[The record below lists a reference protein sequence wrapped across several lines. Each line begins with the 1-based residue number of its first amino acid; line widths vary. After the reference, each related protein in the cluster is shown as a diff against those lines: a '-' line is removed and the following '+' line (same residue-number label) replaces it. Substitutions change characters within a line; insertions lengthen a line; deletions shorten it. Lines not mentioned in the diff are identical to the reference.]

1 MPGLI
6 KREDI
11 DELRSRARIEEIVSG
26 YVSLR
31 PAGVDSQKGLCPF
44 HDEKTPS
51 FHVRPSVGRWHCF
64 GCGEGGD
71 VISFVEKVEHIS
83 FVEAVELLARKAGME
98 LHYEEE
104 RGGRRDQ
111 PSGPSRA
118 RLIDAHRVAVEF
130 YEAQLHTP
138 EGEAGRRMLSE
149 RGFDAAAIE
158 RYSIGYSPD
167 SWDALLTELRRHGF
181 NEREIAASGLA
192 SQGNR
197 GNYDRFRNRLMWPI
211 FSITG
216 DPIGFG
222 ARKLS
227 DADNGPKYL
236 NTPETSIYKKSQVL
250 YGLNLARKAIA
261 TERRVV
267 VVEGYTDVMAA
278 QLAGIECTVAT
289 CGTAFGSDH
298 EKIVRRLIG
307 DGANPAAGVMLSS
320 GRSYGGEVIF
330 TFDGDAAGQKAALRA
345 FQEDQSFAA
354 QTFVAVAQGGMDPCE
369 VRMAYGDE
377 GVRQIIDSR
386 RPLFEFAITS
396 VLTGLP
402 LETAEGRTAGLRA
415 AAPMVAS
422 IRDRVLRGEYTRQL
436 AGWLGMDET
445 TVRMAVS
452 GAQRHP
458 VSRGVAPPS
467 DNEMSG
473 PGGEGPAGHA
483 LLPPRERL
491 RDPVER
497 VEREALE
504 VYLQL
509 PGYAAQA
516 GMDNLPSQTFTVPV
530 HRRVHEAIR
539 AAGGTA
545 CYTQR
550 LNVLLEQGTPEERAT
565 QDAAAWYVEQ
575 VVQQADDVVAGAV
588 TQLAVEGLP
597 ESRPDRL
604 SYYVWSISVSLI
616 KQGITRQIA
625 DLRSELQRTSP
636 QDDRYGELF
645 ARLIELE
652 AQRRTCEEQL
662 T

>member
-11 DELRSRARIEEIVSG
+11 DELRTRARIEEIVSG

-83 FVEAVELLARKAGME
+83 FVEAVEVLARKVGME

-130 YEAQLHTP
+130 YQAQLHTP
-138 EGEAGRRMLSE
+138 EGEAGRRMLAE
-149 RGFDAAAIE
+149 RGFDATSID
-158 RYSIGYSPD
+158 RYSIGYSPE

-197 GNYDRFRNRLMWPI
+197 GNYDRFRNRLMGPI

-227 DADNGPKYL
+227 DGENGPKYL
-236 NTPETSIYKKSQVL
+236 NTPETAIYKKSQVL

-278 QLAGIECTVAT
+278 QLAGIDCAVAT

-298 EKIVRRLIG
+298 VKIVRRLIG

-320 GRSYGGEVIF
+320 GRTYGGEVIF

-354 QTFVAVAQGGMDPCE
+354 QTFVAVAQNGMDPCE

-377 GVRQIIDSR
+377 GVRQIIDDR

-452 GAQRHP
+452 GAKRHP

-467 DNEMSG
+467 EQEMSG
-473 PGGEGPAGHA
+473 EGGAGLA
-483 LLPPRERL
+483 GQTLLPPRERL

-550 LNVLLEQGTPEERAT
+550 LTTLVAQGSPEERAV
-565 QDAAAWYVEQ
+565 QDAAAWYVDQ
-575 VVQQADDVVAGAV
+575 VVEQTDGVVASAV
-588 TQLAVEGLP
+588 TQLAVEGLQ

-652 AQRRTCEEQL
+652 AQRRTCEEQMS
-662 T
+662 

>member
-1 MPGLI
+1 MAGLI

-11 DELRSRARIEEIVSG
+11 DELRTRARIEEIVSG

-83 FVEAVELLARKAGME
+83 FVEAVEVLARKVGME

-130 YEAQLHTP
+130 YQAQLHTP
-138 EGEAGRRMLSE
+138 EGEAGRRMLAE
-149 RGFDAAAIE
+149 RGFDATSID
-158 RYSIGYSPD
+158 RYSIGYSPE

-227 DADNGPKYL
+227 DGENGPKYL
-236 NTPETSIYKKSQVL
+236 NTPETAIYKKSQVL

-278 QLAGIECTVAT
+278 QLAGIDCAVAT

-298 EKIVRRLIG
+298 VKIVRRLIG

-320 GRSYGGEVIF
+320 GRTYGGEVIF

-354 QTFVAVAQGGMDPCE
+354 QTFVAVAQNGMDPCE

-377 GVRQIIDSR
+377 GVRQIIDDR

-452 GAQRHP
+452 GAKRHP

-467 DNEMSG
+467 EQEMSG
-473 PGGEGPAGHA
+473 EGGAGLA
-483 LLPPRERL
+483 GQTLLPPRERL

-550 LNVLLEQGTPEERAT
+550 LNTLVAQGSPEERAV
-565 QDAAAWYVEQ
+565 QDAAAWYVDQ
-575 VVQQADDVVAGAV
+575 VVEQTDGVVASAV
-588 TQLAVEGLP
+588 TQLAVEGLQ

-652 AQRRTCEEQL
+652 AQRRTCEEQMS
-662 T
+662 

>member
-1 MPGLI
+1 M
-6 KREDI
+6 
-11 DELRSRARIEEIVSG
+11 IE
-26 YVSLR
+26 
-31 PAGVDSQKGLCPF
+31 
-44 HDEKTPS
+44 
-51 FHVRPSVGRWHCF
+51 
-64 GCGEGGD
+64 
-71 VISFVEKVEHIS
+71 
-83 FVEAVELLARKAGME
+83 
-98 LHYEEE
+98 
-104 RGGRRDQ
+104 
-111 PSGPSRA
+111 
-118 RLIDAHRVAVEF
+118 
-130 YEAQLHTP
+130 
-138 EGEAGRRMLSE
+138 
-149 RGFDAAAIE
+149 IE
-158 RYSIGYSPD
+158 
-167 SWDALLTELRRHGF
+167 
-181 NEREIAASGLA
+181 
-192 SQGNR
+192 
-197 GNYDRFRNRLMWPI
+197 
-211 FSITG
+211 
-216 DPIGFG
+216 
-222 ARKLS
+222 
-227 DADNGPKYL
+227 
-236 NTPETSIYKKSQVL
+236 
-250 YGLNLARKAIA
+250 
-261 TERRVV
+261 
-267 VVEGYTDVMAA
+267 
-278 QLAGIECTVAT
+278 
-289 CGTAFGSDH
+289 
-298 EKIVRRLIG
+298 
-307 DGANPAAGVMLSS
+307 
-320 GRSYGGEVIF
+320 
-330 TFDGDAAGQKAALRA
+330 KAALRA

>member
-1 MPGLI
+1 MAGLI

-11 DELRSRARIEEIVSG
+11 DELRTRARIEEIVSG

-71 VISFVEKVEHIS
+71 VISFVEKIEHIS

-98 LHYEEE
+98 LHYEDEG

-118 RLIDAHRVAVEF
+118 RLIDAHRIAVDF
-130 YEAQLHTP
+130 YIARLHTP
-138 EGEAGRRMLSE
+138 EGEAGRRMLAE
-149 RGFDAAAIE
+149 RGFDEEAIAH
-158 RYSIGYSPD
+158 YSIGYSPD
-167 SWDALLTELRRHGF
+167 SWDSLLKELRGHGF

-192 SQGNR
+192 TQGNR
-197 GNYDRFRNRLMWPI
+197 GMYDRFRNRLMWPI

-227 DADNGPKYL
+227 EEDNGPKYL
-236 NTPETSIYKKSQVL
+236 NTPETAIYKKSQVL

-261 TERRVV
+261 AERRIV

-278 QLAGIECTVAT
+278 QLAGIECAVAT
-289 CGTAFGSDH
+289 CGTAFGSEH
-298 EKIVRRLIG
+298 VKIVRRLIG

-320 GRSYGGEVIF
+320 GRSYGGEIIF

-354 QTFVAVAQGGMDPCE
+354 QTFVAVAQAGMDPCE
-369 VRMAYGDE
+369 VRMEYGDE
-377 GVRQIIDSR
+377 GVRQIVESR

-445 TVRMAVS
+445 TVRTAVS

-458 VSRGVAPPS
+458 LPQGGFAPQGA
-467 DNEMSG
+467 E
-473 PGGEGPAGHA
+473 GEGP
-483 LLPPRERL
+483 
-491 RDPVER
+491 
-497 VEREALE
+497 
-504 VYLQL
+504 
-509 PGYAAQA
+509 
-516 GMDNLPSQTFTVPV
+516 
-530 HRRVHEAIR
+530 
-539 AAGGTA
+539 
-545 CYTQR
+545 
-550 LNVLLEQGTPEERAT
+550 
-565 QDAAAWYVEQ
+565 
-575 VVQQADDVVAGAV
+575 
-588 TQLAVEGLP
+588 
-597 ESRPDRL
+597 
-604 SYYVWSISVSLI
+604 
-616 KQGITRQIA
+616 
-625 DLRSELQRTSP
+625 
-636 QDDRYGELF
+636 
-645 ARLIELE
+645 
-652 AQRRTCEEQL
+652 
-662 T
+662 